1 MSSKVISTILNSAH
15 DSKPVPTDVK
25 QGLLVPADR
34 SLGFWIP
41 RDSELAP
48 AFAAHD
54 CRTDGDHAYLSHA
67 ARLIAL
73 AQLTPER
80 LDATIAEVR
89 TAVSTTEHKPTLDA
103 LWEKHQTLQRAKAI
117 AKLLQGG
124 PL

>member
-25 QGLLVPADR
+25 QG
-34 SLGFWIP
+34 LGFWIP